1 MKILGFWKGFR
12 REDMPSIF
20 DENLIQRTSKVD
32 ERIINYLK
40 KGIWLTRL
48 RTIIS
53 CPITDEGI
61 GSPATYTDGEWIWT
75 TEYIFYLEK
84 YDLLISKDF
93 YRHLLKKDF
102 IIPDENTL
110 SEELLI
116 NLMDSATEYTS
127 QSSRN
132 FK

>member
-20 DENLIQRTSKVD
+20 DENLIERTSKVD
-32 ERIINYLK
+32 KRIINYLK

-48 RTIIS
+48 RTTYD
-53 CPITDEGI
+53 CPITGETI
-61 GSPATYTDGEWIWT
+61 GTPTAYTDGEWIWT

-84 YDLLISKDF
+84 YDILVSNEF
-93 YRHLLKKDF
+93 YKHLLKKDF
-102 IIPDENTL
+102 KTPDESTL
-110 SEELLI
+110 SEELLD
-116 NLMDSATEYTS
+116 NLEDLATNYTS
-127 QSSRN
+127 QSSRD